1 LSKIIFK
8 SNGGEA
14 LSDESL
20 LTRNG
25 DEAISK
31 DSLYKK

>member
-1 LSKIIFK
+1 LSKIILK
-8 SNGGEA
+8 SNGGET

-20 LTRNG
+20 LRSNG

-31 DSLYKK
+31 DALYKK